1 MTYDEYAETYEVMI
15 EMYNIAFPSPT
26 SDQKTITK
34 MVAAADII
42 ALFTVKHIEHSDK
55 YDEINKQTKE

>member
-1 MTYDEYAETYEVMI
+1 MTYDEYAETYEAMI

-34 MVAAADII
+34 MVAAADVI
-42 ALFTVKHIEHSDK
+42 ALFTVKHIEHSDQ
-55 YDEINKQTKE
+55 YDALNPTT